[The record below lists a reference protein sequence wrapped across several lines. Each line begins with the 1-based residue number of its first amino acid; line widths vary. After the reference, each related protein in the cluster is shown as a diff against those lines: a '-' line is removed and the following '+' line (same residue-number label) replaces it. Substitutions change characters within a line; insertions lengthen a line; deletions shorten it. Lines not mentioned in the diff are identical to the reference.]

1 MKFSHDKVS
10 HYLRLVNDK
19 NELHSTIVPGQLVVD
34 CVLAYFQ
41 IEWTQ
46 FNVKYKRTIDIDEEV
61 TFKKVSHNE
70 ISVFGLNDEEKN
82 NISCT
87 NKKKQQQQQPKTT
100 TF

>member
-1 MKFSHDKVS
+1 MRFSHDKVS

-46 FNVKYKRTIDIDEEV
+46 INVKYRRTIDIDEEV
-61 TFKKVSHNE
+61 TLKKVSHNE
-70 ISVFGLNDEEKN
+70 ISVFGLNGEEK
-82 NISCT
+82 IVIVRKS
-87 NKKKQQQQQPKTT
+87 
-100 TF
+100 

>member
-10 HYLRLVNDK
+10 HYLRLVNDT

-46 FNVKYKRTIDIDEEV
+46 IHVKYRKTIDIDEEV

-70 ISVFGLNDEEKN
+70 INVFGLNDEEK
-82 NISCT
+82 IVIV
-87 NKKKQQQQQPKTT
+87 KKS
-100 TF
+100 

>member
-46 FNVKYKRTIDIDEEV
+46 FNVKYRKIIDIDEEV
-61 TFKKVSHNE
+61 ILNKVSHNE
-70 ISVFGLNDEEKN
+70 INVFGLNGEEK
-82 NISCT
+82 IVIVRKS
-87 NKKKQQQQQPKTT
+87 
-100 TF
+100 

>member
-1 MKFSHDKVS
+1 MRFSHDKVS

-46 FNVKYKRTIDIDEEV
+46 INVKYRRTIDIDEEV

-70 ISVFGLNDEEKN
+70 ISVFGLNGEEK
-82 NISCT
+82 IVIT
-87 NKKKQQQQQPKTT
+87 KKSNHTDL
-100 TF
+100 

>member
-1 MKFSHDKVS
+1 MRFSHDKVS

-46 FNVKYKRTIDIDEEV
+46 FNVKYRKIIDIDEEV
-61 TFKKVSHNE
+61 ILNKVSHNE
-70 ISVFGLNDEEKN
+70 INVFGLNGEEK
-82 NISCT
+82 IVIV
-87 NKKKQQQQQPKTT
+87 KKS
-100 TF
+100 

>member
-1 MKFSHDKVS
+1 MRFSHDKVS

-46 FNVKYKRTIDIDEEV
+46 INVKYRKIIDIDEEV
-61 TFKKVSHNE
+61 ILKKVSHNE
-70 ISVFGLNDEEKN
+70 INVFGLNGEEK
-82 NISCT
+82 IVIT
-87 NKKKQQQQQPKTT
+87 KKSNHTDL
-100 TF
+100 

>member
-1 MKFSHDKVS
+1 MS

-46 FNVKYKRTIDIDEEV
+46 FNVKYRKIIDIDEEV
-61 TFKKVSHNE
+61 ILKKVSHNE
-70 ISVFGLNDEEKN
+70 INVFGLNGEEK
-82 NISCT
+82 IVIT
-87 NKKKQQQQQPKTT
+87 KKSNHTDL
-100 TF
+100 

>member
-1 MKFSHDKVS
+1 MRFSHDKVS

-46 FNVKYKRTIDIDEEV
+46 FNMVKTIGNRWSGVIHTLE
-61 TFKKVSHNE
+61 
-70 ISVFGLNDEEKN
+70 
-82 NISCT
+82 
-87 NKKKQQQQQPKTT
+87 
-100 TF
+100 

>member
-46 FNVKYKRTIDIDEEV
+46 INVKYRKTIDIDEEV
-61 TFKKVSHNE
+61 IFKKVNHNE
-70 ISVFGLNDEEKN
+70 ISVFGLNGEEK
-82 NISCT
+82 IVIV
-87 NKKKQQQQQPKTT
+87 KKS
-100 TF
+100 

>member
-1 MKFSHDKVS
+1 MRFSHDKVS

-46 FNVKYKRTIDIDEEV
+46 IHVKYRKTIDIDEEV
-61 TFKKVSHNE
+61 TLKKVSHNE
-70 ISVFGLNDEEKN
+70 ISVFGLNGEEK
-82 NISCT
+82 IVIT
-87 NKKKQQQQQPKTT
+87 KKSNHTDL
-100 TF
+100 

>member
-1 MKFSHDKVS
+1 MRFSHDKVS

-46 FNVKYKRTIDIDEEV
+46 FNVKYRKIIDIDEEV
-61 TFKKVSHNE
+61 ILNKVSHNE
-70 ISVFGLNDEEKN
+70 INVFGLNGEEK
-82 NISCT
+82 IVIT
-87 NKKKQQQQQPKTT
+87 KKSNHTDL
-100 TF
+100 

>member
-1 MKFSHDKVS
+1 MRFSHDKVS

-46 FNVKYKRTIDIDEEV
+46 FNVKYRKAIDINEEV
-61 TFKKVSHNE
+61 ILKKVSRNE
-70 ISVFGLNDEEKN
+70 IYVFGLNGEEK
-82 NISCT
+82 IVIT
-87 NKKKQQQQQPKTT
+87 KKSNHTDL
-100 TF
+100 

>member
-1 MKFSHDKVS
+1 MMKFSHDKVS
-10 HYLRLVNDK
+10 HYLRLVNDT

-46 FNVKYKRTIDIDEEV
+46 IHVKYRKTIDIDEEV

-70 ISVFGLNDEEKN
+70 INVFGLNDEEK
-82 NISCT
+82 IVIV
-87 NKKKQQQQQPKTT
+87 KKS
-100 TF
+100 

>member
-1 MKFSHDKVS
+1 MRFSHDKVS

-46 FNVKYKRTIDIDEEV
+46 FNVKYRKIIDIDEEV
-61 TFKKVSHNE
+61 ILNKVSHNE
-70 ISVFGLNDEEKN
+70 MNVFGLNGEEK
-82 NISCT
+82 IVIT
-87 NKKKQQQQQPKTT
+87 KKSNHTDL
-100 TF
+100 

>member
-1 MKFSHDKVS
+1 MRFSHDKVS

-46 FNVKYKRTIDIDEEV
+46 FNVKYRKIIDIDEEV
-61 TFKKVSHNE
+61 ILNKVSHNE
-70 ISVFGLNDEEKN
+70 INVFGLNGEEK
-82 NISCT
+82 IVIVRKS
-87 NKKKQQQQQPKTT
+87 
-100 TF
+100 

>member
-1 MKFSHDKVS
+1 MMKFSHDKVS

-19 NELHSTIVPGQLVVD
+19 MSFIQPLFPGQLVVD

-70 ISVFGLNDEEKN
+70 INVFGLNGEEK
-82 NISCT
+82 IVIT
-87 NKKKQQQQQPKTT
+87 KK
-100 TF
+100 

>member
-1 MKFSHDKVS
+1 MRFSHDKVS

-46 FNVKYKRTIDIDEEV
+46 FNVKYRKIIDIDEEV
-61 TFKKVSHNE
+61 ILKKVSHNE
-70 ISVFGLNDEEKN
+70 INVFGLNGKEK
-82 NISCT
+82 IVIT
-87 NKKKQQQQQPKTT
+87 KKSNHTDL
-100 TF
+100 

>member
-1 MKFSHDKVS
+1 MRFSHDKVS

-46 FNVKYKRTIDIDEEV
+46 FNVKYRKAIDIDEEV
-61 TFKKVSHNE
+61 ILNKVSHNE
-70 ISVFGLNDEEKN
+70 INVFGLNGEEK
-82 NISCT
+82 IVIVRKS
-87 NKKKQQQQQPKTT
+87 
-100 TF
+100 

>member
-1 MKFSHDKVS
+1 MMRFSHDKVS

-46 FNVKYKRTIDIDEEV
+46 IHVKYRKTIDIDEEV

-70 ISVFGLNDEEKN
+70 INVFSLNGEEK
-82 NISCT
+82 IVIV
-87 NKKKQQQQQPKTT
+87 KKS
-100 TF
+100 

>member
-1 MKFSHDKVS
+1 MRFSHDKVS

-46 FNVKYKRTIDIDEEV
+46 FNVKYRKIIDIDEEV
-61 TFKKVSHNE
+61 ILKKMSHNE
-70 ISVFGLNDEEKN
+70 INVFGLNGGEK
-82 NISCT
+82 IVIT
-87 NKKKQQQQQPKTT
+87 KKSNHTDL
-100 TF
+100 

>member
-1 MKFSHDKVS
+1 MRFSHDKVS

-46 FNVKYKRTIDIDEEV
+46 FNVKYRKIIDIDEEV
-61 TFKKVSHNE
+61 ILNKVSHNE
-70 ISVFGLNDEEKN
+70 ISVFGLNGEEK
-82 NISCT
+82 IVIT
-87 NKKKQQQQQPKTT
+87 KKSNHTDL
-100 TF
+100 

>member
-1 MKFSHDKVS
+1 M
-10 HYLRLVNDK
+10 
-19 NELHSTIVPGQLVVD
+19 D

-70 ISVFGLNDEEKN
+70 INVFGLNGEEK
-82 NISCT
+82 IVIV
-87 NKKKQQQQQPKTT
+87 KKS
-100 TF
+100 

>member
-1 MKFSHDKVS
+1 MMRFSHDKVS

-46 FNVKYKRTIDIDEEV
+46 FNVKYRKIIDIDEEV
-61 TFKKVSHNE
+61 ILNKVSHNE
-70 ISVFGLNDEEKN
+70 ISVFGLNGEEK
-82 NISCT
+82 IVIT
-87 NKKKQQQQQPKTT
+87 KKSNHTDL
-100 TF
+100 